1 MNMQLDPQIKAVF
14 DEIVARTPDIGGTP
28 DPDIVPLGP
37 AQGRSR
43 RGIMVAAA
51 AVAVVGLAGAVAL
64 RGGRPESAATT
75 HDPAIT
81 PTAPA
86 PTSPTPTTTVLAIA
100 PLVQPGSVVCL
111 SAGADPG
118 ATGLCVD
125 ELGGAVRMA
134 GAPSEDSF
142 VMPADPDDPAHL
154 EAAQTVADALGLPV
168 RELDPQLVPTGGASD
183 EAVTSDLVIGT
194 SSGIDGLDGLAPV
207 TEDPS
212 FPDTVTDVVVPG
224 TDRPT
229 P

>member
-28 DPDIVPLGP
+28 DPDVVPLSP

-75 HDPAIT
+75 HDAAVT

-86 PTSPTPTTTVLAIA
+86 PTSPTTTVLAIA

-118 ATGLCVD
+118 ATGRCVD

-142 VMPADPDDPAHL
+142 VMPADPEDPAHL

-168 RELDPQLVPTGGASD
+168 RELDPQLLPTGGATD
-183 EAVTSDLVIGT
+183 DAVTSYLVIGT
-194 SSGIDGLDGLAPV
+194 GGGIDELDGLAPA
-207 TEDPS
+207 TEDPR

-224 TDRPT
+224 ADRST